1 MEECF
6 LHSYDSKS
14 ASYCESSSFA
24 FPCLVSFDVFVKVTK
39 DVFCLVLRFPYVFRA
54 TFNSNFFI
62 LIGLR
67 SLSEQDASYSILS
80 LISKFS
86 LIFKF
91 SLMFSVIFS
100 HQH

>member
-39 DVFCLVLRFPYVFRA
+39 DVFCLVYEISPCIQGYIQFKLFHSDWFKISLRTSRKLFH
-54 TFNSNFFI
+54 SFI
-62 LIGLR
+62 DL
-67 SLSEQDASYSILS
+67 
-80 LISKFS
+80 
-86 LIFKF
+86 
-91 SLMFSVIFS
+91 
-100 HQH
+100 